1 MESFIPMPTQHD
13 VIPKTAQSKV
23 RLYSGVPWDNS
34 YDHVR
39 LYGSQS
45 ALLTALETWR
55 VHPSND
61 SKLSFTTPVRV
72 GSLEVRLPF
81 TEMEGLEINY
91 LAFQNTGI
99 SDTWVFCFVTSIEW
113 LSWNTTQ
120 INFELDIW
128 QNNIYKAT
136 LKPCFIERSH
146 IPKAEDSMFANLLPE
161 NFETGE
167 YIQYQEQNSDF
178 GEYYICT
185 YTTEQRTE
193 NEWDIPLPTIAGN
206 MIACINLN
214 AESVEAEGLEQRI
227 QSMISYFTD
236 AGKIDAIIAMFT
248 APKTCVDSFS
258 TKMPVATSVSLNIG
272 SPFEGYV
279 PKNNKL
285 YQYPYIFIRVDNN
298 LGQSGTYHWEYFNIS
313 GDTDAGFT
321 EESQLLTLPTVLC
334 SPVSYKGSAVN
345 YGESLLYNDFPMGA
359 WASDTFRAWMA
370 QNKGSVALEV
380 ASIAT
385 NSAQGS
391 ISSGIGTITSALTG
405 GLAGGTV
412 GAVLGA
418 SGSAMNDNRDTNTL
432 LRVGNLLNQIYQR
445 YIQPPTMHGKI
456 LQECVNGGLD
466 RLGFTYRLFTIQEQY
481 AKCIDDYWT
490 VFGYPIKQVETPNM
504 NSRSAW
510 NYIKTVGCNIQG
522 DIDLA
527 QRSALR
533 NIFDRG
539 VTIWHTDDVG
549 NYSLANN

>member
-1 MESFIPMPTQHD
+1 MESFIPMPSQHD
-13 VIPKTAQSKV
+13 IIPKTAQSKV

-61 SKLSFTTPVRV
+61 SKLSFTTPIRV

-99 SDTWVFCFVTSIEW
+99 SDTWVFCFVTNIEW

-146 IPKAEDSMFANLLPE
+146 ILKSQDTMFANLLPE

-167 YIQYQEQNSDF
+167 YIQYDQTNTSHGALNLCLYVSEK
-178 GEYYICT
+178 
-185 YTTEQRTE
+185 RTE
-193 NEWDIPLPTIAGN
+193 TEW
-206 MIACINLN
+206 
-214 AESVEAEGLEQRI
+214 EAVQGGTSNNVYMAADL
-227 QSMISYFTD
+227 ISYPLSSSSLETDMTTLLNNYTD
-236 AGKIDAIIAMFT
+236 AGKVDAILDMFIA
-248 APKTCVDSFS
+248 PQECVDQWSIDTYPQ
-258 TKMPVATSVSLNIG
+258 TKSYTLEIG

-285 YQYPYIFIRVDNN
+285 YQYPYICIAGLNN
-298 LGQSGTYHWEYFNIS
+298 LGESQVYRWEYFQ
-313 GDTDAGFT
+313 DAQNDGAVFQT
-321 EESQLLTLPTVLC
+321 LALMATSPTITLTPYL
-334 SPVSYKGSAVN
+334 YKGATN
-345 YGESLLYNDFPMGA
+345 NWAESLIYNNFPTCA
-359 WASDTFRAWMA
+359 WASDTYRAWAA
-370 QNKGSVALEV
+370 QNKGTVILSAVNATMDV
-380 ASIAT
+380 VNAGASLTSGVLGLINPFDASETNITAGLNEMQSAVNQIGGLLNTMYQHAIMPPTVHGKVMQEAT
-385 NSAQGS
+385 NAAFNLMCFTLKSM
-391 ISSGIGTITSALTG
+391 TITKDFAQ
-405 GLAGGTV
+405 A
-412 GAVLGA
+412 
-418 SGSAMNDNRDTNTL
+418 
-432 LRVGNLLNQIYQR
+432 
-445 YIQPPTMHGKI
+445 
-456 LQECVNGGLD
+456 
-466 RLGFTYRLFTIQEQY
+466 
-481 AKCIDDYWT
+481 IDDYWT
-490 VFGYPIKQVETPNM
+490 AFGYPIRHIETPNM
-504 NSRSAW
+504 NTRSAW